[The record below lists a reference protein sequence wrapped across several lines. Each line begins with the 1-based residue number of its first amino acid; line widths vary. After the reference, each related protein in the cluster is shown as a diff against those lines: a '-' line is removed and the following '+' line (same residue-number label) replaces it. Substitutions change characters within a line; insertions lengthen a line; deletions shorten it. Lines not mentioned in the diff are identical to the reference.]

1 MTAISINAKNRSIEL
16 TKTFATASSKFGT
29 PEYDQ
34 LQKAR
39 QDYPNYKVVTIARKA
54 PKTDK
59 PTFKG
64 LTYEYMEKYIMAHD
78 DEDQTIMNE
87 YLALRGESDEADENL
102 AESFNYQEMKDWF
115 LEKYPEIAN
124 FHEKRAELMEKTHK
138 AKEAKRAESAKAKK
152 DARRIALLTKKT
164 A

>member
-1 MTAISINAKNRSIEL
+1 MTAISINAKNRTIEL

-34 LQKAR
+34 LQQAR
-39 QDYPNYKVVTIARKA
+39 SHYPNFKVVTIARKA

-64 LTYEYMEKYIMAHD
+64 LTYAYMEKYIMGHD
-78 DEDQTIMNE
+78 DENQTIMNE
-87 YLALRGESDEADENL
+87 YLALRGKSDADENL
-102 AESFNYQEMKDWF
+102 VDSFNYQEMKDWF
-115 LEKYPEIAN
+115 LDKFPAFNEYHA
-124 FHEKRAELMEKTHK
+124 KRAELIENAKQKK
-138 AKEAKRAESAKAKK
+138 ATKREEEARAKREAHRK
-152 DARRIALLTKKT
+152 ALLAKKT

>member
-1 MTAISINAKNRSIEL
+1 MTAISINAKNRTIEL

-34 LQKAR
+34 LQQAR
-39 QDYPNYKVVTIARKA
+39 SHYPNYKVVTITRKA
-54 PKTDK
+54 PKNSK

-78 DEDQTIMNE
+78 DEEQTIMNE
-87 YLALRGESDEADENL
+87 YLALRGESDAEENL
-102 AESFNYQEMKDWF
+102 ETSFNYQEMKDWF
-115 LEKYPEIAN
+115 LDKFPAFNEY
-124 FHEKRAELMEKTHK
+124 HTKRAELIEKSK
-138 AKEAKRAESAKAKK
+138 QKKETKREAEARAKREAH
-152 DARRIALLTKKT
+152 RNALLTKKT